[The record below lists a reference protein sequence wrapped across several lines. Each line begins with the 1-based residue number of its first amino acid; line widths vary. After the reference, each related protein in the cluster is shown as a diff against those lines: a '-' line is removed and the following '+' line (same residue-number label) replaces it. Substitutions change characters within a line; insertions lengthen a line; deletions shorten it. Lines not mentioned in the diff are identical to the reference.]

1 MVTVKEAVRGAGQFV
16 SELFPD
22 AKSLRLEQ
30 VESGGPL
37 WRVVMSFQ
45 LSEPSGLAV
54 ALGQDGRLFKEVDV
68 DADTGEGTA
77 LRIWKWKN

>member
-1 MVTVKEAVRGAGQFV
+1 MVTVKDAVKGAGQFV

-22 AKSLRLEQ
+22 AKNLRLEQ

-45 LSEPSGLAV
+45 LGEPSGLAAV
-54 ALGQDGRLFKEVDV
+54 IGHEGRLFKEVDV

-77 LRIWKWKN
+77 LRMWKL